1 MCGFLKP
8 KQLYCV
14 EYKLNDS
21 PIKYWY
27 INADDAVSAA
37 KDIRRV
43 HKHDKIYIVA
53 AYPILANK
61 YYGMNEIEEGE
72 LE

>member
-1 MCGFLKP
+1 MCSFLEP

-27 INADDAVSAA
+27 INAKDAVSAA

-43 HKHDKIYIVA
+43 HKYDKIYIVA
-53 AYPILANK
+53 AYPILANR
-61 YYGMNEIEEGE
+61 YYGVNEIEEGE

>member
-1 MCGFLKP
+1 MCSFLGP

-21 PIKYWY
+21 PLKYWY
-27 INADDAVSAA
+27 VNAKDAVSAA

-43 HKHDKIYIVA
+43 HKYDKIYIVT

-61 YYGMNEIEEGE
+61 YYGVNEIEEGE